1 MRPRFDMRARRLFR
15 IADCGLRIPNRCSA
29 IRNPRFDEA
38 HRRQSEI
45 RNRLLGMTL
54 VELLVVIAII
64 GVLVAIL
71 LPAVQAARETSRRA
85 ACQNNLRQIG
95 IALHSYH
102 GSHNHFPVGCIDK
115 RVPRTNPNGRQL
127 SWSASLLPELEEP
140 SLFQQIDFNSTY
152 DGATNAAAAATIV
165 PLFLCP
171 STVRLAAGRERAI
184 VSDPALANSPTA
196 YHGAA
201 TDYGGIYGAAQ
212 VSPSA
217 NGVFLYDRAV
227 TIADITDG
235 TSHTLA
241 IAEDTGRGWLADGE
255 WINGEN
261 IYDVSNPINTQQHNE
276 IWSDHPGGA
285 MALWCDGS
293 ASLLDENIKLP
304 ELQPI
309 CTRAGQD

>member
-1 MRPRFDMRARRLFR
+1 MRPRFDMRALGQFR
-15 IADCGLRIPNRCSA
+15 IADFGLRIEEGRTQ
-29 IRNPRFDEA
+29 IRNP
-38 HRRQSEI
+38 QSEI
-45 RNRLLGMTL
+45 RNRLSAMTL

-71 LPAVQAARETSRRA
+71 LPGVQAAREASRRA

-95 IALHSYH
+95 IALHAYH
-102 GSHNHFPVGCIDK
+102 AAHGYFPVGCIDK
-115 RVPRTNPNGRQL
+115 RVPKTNPNGRQL
-127 SWSASLLPELEEP
+127 AWSATLLPELEEP
-140 SLFQQIDFNSTY
+140 SLFQQVDFNSPY
-152 DGATNAAAAATIV
+152 DSTVNSAAAATIV
-165 PLFLCP
+165 SVFLCP
-171 STVRLAAGRERAI
+171 STIRAAAGRERA
-184 VSDPALANSPTA
+184 VVLDPALANSPTA

-212 VSPSA
+212 LMPSA

-227 TIADITDG
+227 KIADITDG

-241 IAEDTGRGWLADGE
+241 IAEDTGRGWTHDGE

-293 ASLLDENIKLP
+293 TSLLNETM
-304 ELQPI
+304 ELAVLRPI